1 MNLKN
6 KIFGTIFGVLA
17 SSLVFI
23 AVPISAQAGE
33 CTAADPCMTYAEV
46 DGSGNVVNV
55 IVCQPSVCTQQLG
68 GIHPNTGNRL
78 VPQVAANPSTNNT
91 HGTSGQ
97 MSKPEENKTV
107 TLSNDNVYTVTK
119 NNDVVEKIVVPEID
133 ITPSVS
139 VTTSSGSVTTS
150 SGSVTT
156 SMGYT
161 SETATVKIN
170 ENSEE
175 TKEIEII
182 TVNAEQ
188 TVVSSTRTDTTQT
201 NSVTVTSETLV
212 LQERKTEQE
221 VEHLIDS
228 RGYVVMKSKIGMLKR
243 LLVQW
248 FI

>member
-1 MNLKN
+1 MKLKN
-6 KIFGTIFGVLA
+6 KVFATIFGVFA

-46 DGSGNVVNV
+46 DGSGSVVNV
-55 IVCQPSVCTQQLG
+55 IVCQPSVCSQQLG

-78 VPQVAANPSTNNT
+78 VPQVAANPLTNDT

-97 MSKPEENKTV
+97 MSKPEENKNV

-133 ITPSVS
+133 IT
-139 VTTSSGSVTTS
+139 S

-170 ENSEE
+170 ENPEE

-182 TVNAEQ
+182 TVNAGQ
-188 TVVSSTRTDTTQT
+188 TTISANNVTTIT
-201 NSVTVTSETLV
+201 ETLV
-212 LQERKTEQE
+212 LTERKTEQE
-221 VEHLIDS
+221 VNSIIDS
-228 RGYVVMKSKIGMLKR
+228 RGYVVMKSKVTMLTR
-243 LLVQW
+243 LLLNW
-248 FI
+248 FL

>member
-1 MNLKN
+1 MKFKN
-6 KIFGTIFGVLA
+6 KVFGTIFGVLA

-33 CTAADPCMTYAEV
+33 CTATDPCMTYAEV
-46 DGSGNVVNV
+46 DGSGSVVNV
-55 IVCQPSVCTQQLG
+55 IVCQPSVCSQQLG

-78 VPQVAANPSTNNT
+78 VPQVAANPLTNDT

-97 MSKPEENKTV
+97 MSKPEENKNV

-119 NNDVVEKIVVPEID
+119 NNTVVEKIVVPEIE
-133 ITPSVS
+133 
-139 VTTSSGSVTTS
+139 TTL

-188 TVVSSTRTDTTQT
+188 ITRSNTQNNTTTT
-201 NSVTVTSETLV
+201 NSVTVINETLV
-212 LQERKTEQE
+212 LTERKTEQE
-221 VEHLIDS
+221 VNFIIDS
-228 RGYVVMKSKIGMLKR
+228 RGYVVMKSKVAMLTR
-243 LLVQW
+243 LLLNW
-248 FI
+248 FL